1 MTQDN
6 KKADTRDH
14 GGGIDAAIA
23 QYGGARN
30 DWIDLSTGINPNPYP
45 LPNFQ
50 SYHWT
55 QLPDRA
61 AFDALMLPR
70 ANFGRSQQCRNYSRL
85 WCICNHCNAA
95 VCIKGGNRRHP

>member
-1 MTQDN
+1 MTQDY

-23 QYGGARN
+23 QYGGTRN

-45 LPNFQ
+45 LPSFQ

-61 AFDALMLPR
+61 AFDAFDAAARKFWQVPDNAEIFPPLVHLQ
-70 ANFGRSQQCRNYSRL
+70 SLQCCHLY
-85 WCICNHCNAA
+85 
-95 VCIKGGNRRHP
+95 

>member
-23 QYGGARN
+23 YYGGARN

-45 LPNFQ
+45 LPSFQ

-61 AFDALMLPR
+61 AFDAFDAAAR
-70 ANFGRSQQCRNYSRL
+70 KSGRSQTMQKLFPPLVHLQSLQCCRL
-85 WCICNHCNAA
+85 Y
-95 VCIKGGNRRHP
+95 